1 MAVLL
6 HFARLFARSNFTTV
20 WQLNRPQSATRHMRN
35 VVHKA
40 KKENVTLYKKNNSH
54 RLKWIR
60 KWNDDSTE
68 QINGSTGILI
78 DSTSLINV
86 TNLNLIYSI
95 WKVKSTI
102 RKFIYAID
110 YFKEYKRILNDS
122 TWIIIC
128 STWELIISINR
139 LIQYILKTISNT
151 ERLNCS

>member
-1 MAVLL
+1 M
-6 HFARLFARSNFTTV
+6 
-20 WQLNRPQSATRHMRN
+20 
-35 VVHKA
+35 
-40 KKENVTLYKKNNSH
+40 
-54 RLKWIR
+54 KWIR

-128 STWELIISINR
+128 YTWELIISINR
-139 LIQYILKTISNT
+139 LIQYILKTLSNT
-151 ERLNCS
+151 ARLNCS